1 MSAPQPR
8 DLESLTGVRSGKR
21 SYYRELQRSDERL
34 ARAVTAMDSI
44 SRALVRTVEGPRGLL
59 EEVVRAAREHWS
71 ADWAV
76 LALAD
81 GALPGSRPRL
91 LVHDAHGGT
100 GSTGEEDLPDQIR
113 EEVRRLTSGG
123 PEAGPQRVGA
133 ARWVRVALT
142 LEGTPIGGLSVY
154 HRHTGGDVGEDLA
167 VLRILASQAAVALH
181 TSEQYQAGLALHRRA
196 QQLNDQ
202 TAIQAR
208 FLAER
213 TAALHVAERQLVVA
227 GQRQLVDEER
237 HRIARELHDTVS
249 QQVLSVGM
257 AVELARRD
265 AEALGAA
272 ASPIYDQLAVARDLS
287 ASAVE
292 QLRQAIYALHQPH
305 SDTVRTLP
313 ELLDALLDQ
322 HTGSFETALRVEGDA
337 VELAEDVHHEITRAV
352 AEALFNA
359 AVHAAATRVVVRVRY
374 RPKLLMV
381 TVADNG
387 CGDPLSLRR
396 HLRVSA
402 RSAGDGRHRG
412 LANMQ
417 ARISSLG
424 GSIGFRRARI
434 GGVRVELKL
443 PLPVRGHPETG
454 LVGQL
459 LRNPAQSAPTSERTA

>member
-1 MSAPQPR
+1 MSAQRPP

-21 SYYRELQRSDERL
+21 SYYRELVRSDERL

-59 EEVVRAAREHWS
+59 EEVVRAAQEHWS

-76 LALAD
+76 LALAQ
-81 GALPGSRPRL
+81 GALPGSRPRFIARD
-91 LVHDAHGGT
+91 VAGDVWT
-100 GSTGEEDLPDQIR
+100 GALKLPDAVGD
-113 EEVRRLTSGG
+113 EVRRLSEHGSPSAPG
-123 PEAGPQRVGA
+123 PAEGAG
-133 ARWVRVALT
+133 RWVRVPME
-142 LEGTPIGGLSVY
+142 LEGTTIGGLAVY
-154 HRHTGGDVGEDLA
+154 HRHTGGEVAEDLA
-167 VLRILASQAAVALH
+167 VLRILASQAAVSLH
-181 TSEQYQAGLALHRRA
+181 TSEQYQAGLVLHRRA

-213 TAALHVAERQLVVA
+213 TAALHAAERQLVVA

-265 AEALGAA
+265 AQLIGAEAILA
-272 ASPIYDQLAVARDLS
+272 QLSTARDL
-287 ASAVE
+287 AATAVE

-313 ELLDALLDQ
+313 ELLEALLEQ
-322 HTGSFETALRVEGDA
+322 HVGSFETALRVEGDA
-337 VELAEDVHHEITRAV
+337 VELPEGVHHELTRAV

-359 AVHAAATRVVVRVRY
+359 AVHAGAHRVVVRVRY

-381 TVADNG
+381 TVADDG
-387 CGDPLSLRR
+387 TGDPLALRR

-402 RSAGDGRHRG
+402 RGAGDGRHRG

-417 ARISSLG
+417 DRLVRLG
-424 GSIGFRRARI
+424 GTIGFRRARL
-434 GGVRVELKL
+434 GGVRVELRL
-443 PLPVRGHPETG
+443 PLPVRGEVAD

-459 LRNPAQSAPTSERTA
+459 IRTPSATGSTHTERSA

>member
-1 MSAPQPR
+1 MTPSQQR

-71 ADWAV
+71 AEWAV

-91 LVHDAHGGT
+91 IVHDAEGLTASTVDELPEHIRAEVARLCAGGRETGPERTGT
-100 GSTGEEDLPDQIR
+100 GQ
-113 EEVRRLTSGG
+113 
-123 PEAGPQRVGA
+123 
-133 ARWVRVALT
+133 WVRVPMT
-142 LEGTPIGGLSVY
+142 LEGTPIGGLSVL

-167 VLRILASQAAVALH
+167 VLRILASQAAVSLH
-181 TSEQYQAGLALHRRA
+181 TSEQYQSGLALHRRA

-265 AEALGAA
+265 ADALGEPAV
-272 ASPIYDQLAVARDLS
+272 PIHDQLAVARDLA

-322 HTGSFETALRVEGDA
+322 HTGSFETALRVEGDE
-337 VELAEDVHHEITRAV
+337 VELAEDVHHELTRAV
-352 AEALFNA
+352 GEALFNA

-374 RPKLLMV
+374 RPKLLIV

-387 CGDPLSLRR
+387 RGDPLALRR

-417 ARISSLG
+417 ERMARLG

-443 PLPVRGHPETG
+443 PLPIRGHSDAG

-459 LRNPAQSAPTSERTA
+459 LRKPAQIASTAERTA

>member
-1 MSAPQPR
+1 MTAPR
-8 DLESLTGVRSGKR
+8 AADLESLTGVRSGKR
-21 SYYRELQRSDERL
+21 SYYRALVRSDERL

-44 SRALVRTVEGPRGLL
+44 SRALVRTVEGPRSLL
-59 EEVVRAAREHWS
+59 EEVVRAAQEHWS
-71 ADWAV
+71 AEWAV
-76 LALAD
+76 LALAN
-81 GALPGSRPRL
+81 GALPGGRPRMIAQNAAGQL
-91 LVHDAHGGT
+91 WIT
-100 GSTGEEDLPDQIR
+100 PGELPPAVR
-113 EEVRRLTSGG
+113 AELRRLADQAPAPTDEDG
-123 PEAGPQRVGA
+123 AG
-133 ARWVRVALT
+133 RWVRVPME
-142 LEGTPIGGLSVY
+142 LEGTAIGGLSVY
-154 HRHTGGDVGEDLA
+154 HRHTSGAVAEDVA
-167 VLRILASQAAVALH
+167 VLRILASQAAVSLH

-213 TAALHVAERQLVVA
+213 TAALQAAERQLVVA

-265 AEALGAA
+265 AELLAGEAD
-272 ASPIYDQLAVARDLS
+272 PILSQLSTARDL
-287 ASAVE
+287 AATAVE

-313 ELLDALLDQ
+313 ELLGALLEQ
-322 HTGSFETALRVEGDA
+322 HVGSFETAMRVEGDA
-337 VELAEDVHHEITRAV
+337 VELPESVHHELTRAV
-352 AEALFNA
+352 GEALFNA
-359 AVHAAATRVVVRVRY
+359 AVHAGASRVVVRVRY

-381 TVADNG
+381 TVADDG
-387 CGDPLSLRR
+387 AGDPLSLRR
-396 HLRVSA
+396 HLRISS
-402 RSAGDGRHRG
+402 RSTGDGRHRG

-417 ARISSLG
+417 DRMVRLG

-434 GGVRVELKL
+434 GGVRVELRL
-443 PLPVRGHPETG
+443 PLPVRELTDTD

-459 LRNPAQSAPTSERTA
+459 MRTAPATPVGSERSA

>member
-71 ADWAV
+71 AEWAV

-91 LVHDAHGGT
+91 IVHDAAGRT
-100 GSTGEEDLPDQIR
+100 VSTALDLPDPIR
-113 EEVRRLTSGG
+113 EEVQRLAAGDQA
-123 PEAGPQRVGA
+123 AGPQRVGT
-133 ARWVRVALT
+133 ARWVRVAMT

-154 HRHTGGDVGEDLA
+154 HRHAGGDVGEDLA
-167 VLRILASQAAVALH
+167 VLRILASQAAVSLH

-265 AEALGAA
+265 AQELGES
-272 ASPIYDQLAVARDLS
+272 ASPIQDQLAVARDLS

-337 VELAEDVHHEITRAV
+337 VELAEDVHHELTRAV
-352 AEALFNA
+352 GEALFNA

-374 RPKLLMV
+374 RPKLLIV
-381 TVADNG
+381 TIADNG
-387 CGDPLSLRR
+387 TGDPLALRQ

-417 ARISSLG
+417 ERMTRLG
-424 GSIGFRRARI
+424 GAIGFRRARI

-443 PLPVRGHPETG
+443 PLPVRGKSETG

-459 LRNPAQSAPTSERTA
+459 LRNPAQPAPAAERTA